1 MKKQS
6 KFTVIPN
13 TFWATPDLSIEAKWV
28 AISID
33 SFCNKPQG
41 VVIGVTAL
49 SSDTNL
55 SVKQVREALK
65 ELQTKG
71 ALDVNIGENGEQQL
85 KVYLYKEYYKSR
97 GEKVIIGD
105 KPTDAAPLPYE
116 EIMEKWNEYCPM
128 LPKLTRMTPQRKNKL
143 RSSLKPAELSVEDLY
158 KIFRIV
164 GSCEFLN
171 GSSNQFKSNFDW
183 VTAKST
189 TLTKIYEGF
198 YARSYKEKR
207 DYDAIMNGTS
217 VNQRNANSTDD
228 FYR

>member
-1 MKKQS
+1 MKKIS
-6 KFTVIPN
+6 KFTIIPN
-13 TFWATPDLSIEAKWV
+13 SFWSTPDLSLEAKWV
-28 AISID
+28 AVSID
-33 SFCNKPQG
+33 SFSDKPQG
-41 VVIGVTAL
+41 VAIGTTAL

-55 SVKQVREALK
+55 TVKQVKEALK
-65 ELQTKG
+65 ELQIKG
-71 ALDVNIGENGEQQL
+71 ALDVNVGENGEKHL
-85 KVYLYKEYYKSR
+85 KVYLYKEYYKPR
-97 GEKVIIGD
+97 GEKIVIGD
-105 KPTDAAPLPYE
+105 KPTDTTPLPYD
-116 EIMEKWNEYCPM
+116 EIMNKWNEYCPM

-143 RSSLKPAELSVEDLY
+143 RGSLKQADLTVEDLY

-198 YARSYKEKR
+198 YARSYQEKR
-207 DYDAIMNGTS
+207 DYEMIMNGAT
-217 VNQRNANSTDD
+217 VNQRGTQDD